1 MMHATGKKM
10 NRPRFPQP
18 GDKILVGLSQGQPYH
33 DDPRQLSKQFEYLK
47 QYQPSEI
54 HPFLSD
60 VAHYQTNIIGDLLKV
75 TGEKETY
82 DTDAAAKA
90 SILNQTPKEKSV

>member
-1 MMHATGKKM
+1 MHTTGKKM

-60 VAHYQTNIIGDLLKV
+60 VAHYQTNIIGDLLKF

-82 DTDAAAKA
+82 DADAAAKA
-90 SILNQTPKEKSV
+90 SILNQIPKVKLV